1 MRAKTND
8 EGIGG
13 PARPGDREEPPAVL
27 VLLDWVNDLEFEGA
41 EDLLEAAVAAA
52 ERTAALKRRWKA
64 AGLPAIYANDNFGN
78 WRADFPE
85 LVDRFTREGVR
96 GRPIVELLAPDDDD
110 YFILKPRHS
119 AFYNTSL
126 PSLLEHLGTQRLV
139 LTGLAGDICVLMTA
153 IDAYVR
159 GYELVVPC
167 DALASESDAENE
179 HALDY
184 MRRLLKAETPPAAD
198 LPAGLATGRA
208 ASD

>member
-1 MRAKTND
+1 MRATTS
-8 EGIGG
+8 EFES
-13 PARPGDREEPPAVL
+13 RPPRPDDRGHPPAVL
-27 VLLDWVNDLEFEGA
+27 VLLDWVNDLEFDGA
-41 EDLLEAAVAAA
+41 EDLVEAAVAAA

-64 AGLPAIYANDNFGN
+64 AGLPAIYANDNFGH

-85 LVDRFTREGVR
+85 LVERCTREGVR
-96 GRPIVELLAPDDDD
+96 GKPIVELLAPEDDD

-119 AFYNTSL
+119 AFYNTAL

-167 DALASESDAENE
+167 DALASESEAENA

-184 MRRLLKAETPPAAD
+184 MRRLLKAETPPAD
-198 LPAGLATGRA
+198 ELPGGLPAGRA
-208 ASD
+208 SE